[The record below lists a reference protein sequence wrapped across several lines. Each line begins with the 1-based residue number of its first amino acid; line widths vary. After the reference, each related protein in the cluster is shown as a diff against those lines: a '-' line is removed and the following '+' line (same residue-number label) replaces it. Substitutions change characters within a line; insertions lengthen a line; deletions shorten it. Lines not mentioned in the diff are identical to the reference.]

1 MNSFKAYF
9 KIAKK
14 YSGISLMYL
23 IIFFAIAIILVKYM
37 DKNTPETFKST
48 KVDIAVYDKD
58 HSDFSK
64 ALYQYLDD
72 TQSIIELE
80 EDDAV
85 WKDYIYTHEVEYILI
100 IPEGFENRMENGET
114 QDSLISYQAPG
125 SKYSMFVEMKI
136 NNFLKLF
143 QVYMELGNN
152 REEAYHLTEDTINQ
166 GVKVDMKAEEQEE
179 LSYHSLYFRYICF
192 ILPSILILGVTPCI
206 GAFSRKEIQKR
217 ISCGKTGYIERNIQI
232 TLATVIHCMVFPIIL
247 VLAGVLLYRNIMN
260 GTQMFIYLCNVFMH
274 TLACFG
280 LTFAVSRF
288 LPGDNVRSMVANVY
302 SLGSAFLCGVF
313 VDRIYLPDSVLAVG
327 HAFPAYWYMD
337 LNEIVK
343 DWNGS
348 SEQMGILGTSLFMQL
363 GFAVAF
369 LSFGFAVGKKIK
381 KY

>member
-1 MNSFKAYF
+1 MNSFEAYF

-14 YSGISLMYL
+14 YSVTSLMYL
-23 IIFFAIAIILVKYM
+23 IIFFVIAIILVKYT
-37 DKNTPETFKST
+37 DKSTPETFKST

-80 EDDAV
+80 EDNSV
-85 WKDYIYTHEVEYILI
+85 WKDYIYTHKVEYILI
-100 IPEGFENRMENGET
+100 IPEGFGNRMENGDA

-143 QVYMELGNN
+143 HVYMELGNS
-152 REEAYHLTEDTINQ
+152 REEAYRLTEDTINQ
-166 GVKVDMKAEEQEE
+166 GVEVNMNTKEQEE
-179 LSYHSLYFRYICF
+179 ISYHNIYFRYICF

-217 ISCGKTGYIERNIQI
+217 ISCGKTGYMERNIQI
-232 TLATVIHCMVFPIIL
+232 TLATVIHCMVFPVIL
-247 VLAGVLLYRNIMN
+247 VLAGAFLYRNSMN
-260 GTQMFIYLCNVFMH
+260 GTQTFLYSCNIFMH

-302 SLGSAFLCGVF
+302 SLGSSFLCGVF
-313 VDRIYLPDSVLAVG
+313 VDRIYLPDSVQAVG
-327 HAFPAYWYMD
+327 HAFPAYWYMN
-337 LNEIVK
+337 LNEIIK
-343 DWNGS
+343 NWNGS
-348 SEQMGILGTSLFMQL
+348 SEQIGILGTSLLMQL
-363 GFAVAF
+363 GFATAF
-369 LSFGFAVGKKIK
+369 LCFGFAVGKKIK
-381 KY
+381 I

>member
-14 YSGISLMYL
+14 YSGVSFMYL
-23 IIFFAIAIILVKYM
+23 VIFFAIAIVLVTYT
-37 DKNTPETFKST
+37 DKNTSQAFKST

-58 HSDFSK
+58 HSDFSE

-80 EDDAV
+80 EDDSV
-85 WKDYIYTHEVEYILI
+85 WKDYMYTHEVEYILI
-100 IPEGFENRMENGET
+100 IPKDFGNRMENGEAEN
-114 QDSLISYQAPG
+114 SLISYQAPG

-143 QVYMELGNN
+143 DVYMELGNSS
-152 REEAYHLTEDTINQ
+152 EEAYRLTRDTINQ
-166 GVKVDMKAEEQEE
+166 GVEVDMKTKQTEEI
-179 LSYHSLYFRYICF
+179 SYHSMYFRYISF

-217 ISCGKTGYIERNIQI
+217 ISCGKTSYMERNIQI
-232 TLATVIHCMVFPIIL
+232 TFATVIHCMIFPIIL
-247 VLAGVLLYRNIMN
+247 VLAGIFLYRNIMN
-260 GTQMFIYLCNVFMH
+260 GTQMLIYLCNVVMH
-274 TLACFG
+274 TLTCFG
-280 LTFAVSRF
+280 LTFAISRF
-288 LPGDNVRSMVANVY
+288 LPSDNVRSMVANVY

-313 VDRIYLPDSVLAVG
+313 VDRVYLPDSVLAVG

-348 SEQMGILGTSLFMQL
+348 SEQMGILGTSLFIQL
-363 GFAVAF
+363 AFAVAF
-369 LSFGFAVGKKIK
+369 LCFGFAVGKKIK
-381 KY
+381 K

>member
-14 YSGISLMYL
+14 YSGVSLMYL
-23 IIFFAIAIILVKYM
+23 LIFFGIAIILVKYM

-58 HSDFSK
+58 NSDFSR

-80 EDDAV
+80 EDDSV

-100 IPEGFENRMENGET
+100 IPEDFGSRMENGDAK
-114 QDSLISYQAPG
+114 DSLISYQAPG

-136 NNFLKLF
+136 NNFLKIF
-143 QVYMELGNN
+143 HAYIELGKS
-152 REEAYHLTEDTINQ
+152 REDAYSLTKDTINQ
-166 GVKVDMKAEEQEE
+166 GVEVNMETEEQEE
-179 LSYHSLYFRYICF
+179 ISYHSMYFRYICF
-192 ILPSILILGVTPCI
+192 ILPCILILGVTPCI
-206 GAFSRKEIQKR
+206 AAFSQKEIQKR
-217 ISCGKTGYIERNIQI
+217 ISCGKVSYMKRNIQI
-232 TLATVIHCMVFPIIL
+232 TLATAIHCMVVPIVL
-247 VLAGVLLYRNIMN
+247 VLAGAFLYRNLMS
-260 GTQMFIYLCNVFMH
+260 GTQIFIYSCNVFMH
-274 TLACFG
+274 TLVCFA
-280 LTFAVSRF
+280 LTFALSRF

-313 VDRIYLPDSVLAVG
+313 VDRVYLPDSVLAVG

-348 SEQMGILGTSLFMQL
+348 SGQMGILGTSLLIQF
-363 GFAVAF
+363 GFAAAF
-369 LSFGFAVGKKIK
+369 LCFGFAVEKKIK
-381 KY
+381 R